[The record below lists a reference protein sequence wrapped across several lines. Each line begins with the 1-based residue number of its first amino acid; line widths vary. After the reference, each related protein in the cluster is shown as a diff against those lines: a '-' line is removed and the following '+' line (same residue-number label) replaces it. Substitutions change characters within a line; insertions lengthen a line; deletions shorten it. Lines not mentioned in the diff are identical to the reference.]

1 MVLCRRTILFPYR
14 DYVQVKFSSHI
25 GKGLAFCTQGHR
37 LFIFNM
43 WHLAFKIISLANYQC
58 LGEMWDFCRWGI
70 KRKTKTKAD
79 CIALESFA
87 GKWGVVLI
95 QALECKATADRIQG
109 SHSTGLGYILSF
121 QWKSAVIPLRL
132 LITALLSRSCAQHLI
147 NGAFVIA
154 RLPSLTDTGLPAR
167 CVLTTRLHANN
178 ELTVSL
184 NRFTV
189 FPKKFH
195 RSPRLTAAILVHFNV
210 FFFNI
215 FLH

>member
-1 MVLCRRTILFPYR
+1 
-14 DYVQVKFSSHI
+14 
-25 GKGLAFCTQGHR
+25 
-37 LFIFNM
+37 M
-43 WHLAFKIISLANYQC
+43 WN
-58 LGEMWDFCRWGI
+58 FCRWGI

-95 QALECKATADRIQG
+95 QAPEYKATADRIQG

-132 LITALLSRSCAQHLI
+132 LRPWLLITALLSRSCAQHLI

-154 RLPSLTDTGLPAR
+154 RLPSLTNTGLPAR
-167 CVLTTRLHANN
+167 CVLTTACPHTNN

-184 NRFTV
+184 NHFTV

-195 RSPRLTAAILVHFNV
+195 RSPRLTAAILVHFNI

-215 FLH
+215 FIH